1 MRRRSKEIKDKE
13 AVLRAALRITAI
25 IVSGGLIVA
34 LTVLW
39 HPMSGESESG
49 SGWFLLWPLCW
60 FGSIAV
66 FIWNVP
72 VLVLETRY
80 KAPKSKYDYDLF
92 SWGICIVCGL
102 ITGAASS
109 GATEVLMSNV
119 DIPHPATEWMIRVT
133 FLGLGMAALALLH
146 PAPTPRSA
154 KQGSSFVDQHRIAM
168 GMASRT
174 PDLEDVDNRLHRIER
189 SLGIGSGESIEQRL
203 NTIERSIR

>member
-1 MRRRSKEIKDKE
+1 
-13 AVLRAALRITAI
+13 
-25 IVSGGLIVA
+25 
-34 LTVLW
+34 
-39 HPMSGESESG
+39 
-49 SGWFLLWPLCW
+49 
-60 FGSIAV
+60 
-66 FIWNVP
+66 
-72 VLVLETRY
+72 
-80 KAPKSKYDYDLF
+80 
-92 SWGICIVCGL
+92 
-102 ITGAASS
+102 
-109 GATEVLMSNV
+109 MSNV